1 MTKARTKVLNGTALL
16 IKRRKPM
23 RANNVDKPLE
33 SAPTVDEALKLAS
46 KEKDPML
53 HIELELM
60 NRLEQAFKEAKENG
74 FKGSYSDFLDT
85 KSKEEL
91 KEIGKFSDGGSVV
104 DFTGLTPSQL
114 KAIFVSENG
123 YEPRSPKE
131 LVRGVKMYFKNLDN
145 AGIPFGAFGEKK

>member
-1 MTKARTKVLNGTALL
+1 MMKYILYITFIFLHCN
-16 IKRRKPM
+16 
-23 RANNVDKPLE
+23 
-33 SAPTVDEALKLAS
+33 AS
-46 KEKDPML
+46 FAMAKKEKDPMN
-53 HIELELM
+53 HIQLELM
-60 NRLEQAFKEAKENG
+60 NRLEQLFDEAVKNG
-74 FKGSYSDFLDT
+74 FKGTFSQYLDT

-91 KEIGKFSDGGSVV
+91 KEIGKFSDGGSV

-145 AGIPFGAFGEKK
+145 TGIPFGAFGEKK